1 LGLCADDAAR
11 GTGGT
16 MVNLPGLFVVVAA
29 LIAAV
34 ASAPWF

>member
-1 LGLCADDAAR
+1 ML
-11 GTGGT
+11 
-16 MVNLPGLFVVVAA
+16 NLPGLFVVVVA